1 MNGTASANATLV
13 VDELT
18 RCGVRLAAALPD
30 DWLVPVLSALESS
43 SEVTYVPVAREME
56 AVGICSGAF
65 FGGAGSV
72 AVMGIAG
79 LFTCI
84 HELATLNIAH
94 GIPLLILAS
103 LRGGVDDQRTYQVA
117 QGQYGLKV
125 LDALEIPYVVIRDVA
140 ELATLG
146 DAYAKSRVVKRPLVA
161 FLAKSVLQPQG
172 GRRADL

>member
-1 MNGTASANATLV
+1 MTGTASANAAAV

-30 DWLVPVLSALESS
+30 DWLVPVLSKLESS
-43 SEVTYVPVAREME
+43 SEISYVPVAREME

-72 AVMGIAG
+72 ALMGIAG

-94 GIPLLILAS
+94 GIPLLIVAS
-103 LRGGVDDQRTYQVA
+103 LRGGVDDHRTYQVA

-125 LDALEIPYVVIRDVA
+125 LDALEIPYVVIRDMA
-140 ELATLG
+140 DLRTLG
-146 DAYAKSRVVKRPLVA
+146 DAYVKSRLVKRPLVA
-161 FLAKSVLQPQG
+161 FLAKSILQP
-172 GRRADL
+172 A